1 MTTQKLD
8 PHFID
13 NKRKQ
18 LTALRDALR
27 RGATS
32 TEAEETGVKD
42 DAASQPREF
51 EDDAQKL
58 DTLEKEGILV
68 NRSVERLSRVERALA
83 KIEDGTYGFSDISG
97 KRIPDERLDA
107 VPEATNTIQ
116 EQELSE
122 NARN

>member
-1 MTTQKLD
+1 MTTPKLD
-8 PHFID
+8 QRFID

-18 LTALRDALR
+18 LTALREELR
-27 RGATS
+27 RGAVAGES
-32 TEAEETGVKD
+32 EETGVKD

-83 KIEDGTYGFSDISG
+83 KIEDGTYGFSDVSG

>member
-8 PHFID
+8 QRFID
-13 NKRKQ
+13 DKRKQ
-18 LTALRDALR
+18 LTALREQLR
-27 RGATS
+27 HGAAS
-32 TEAEETGVKD
+32 TEAEEAGVND
-42 DAASQPREF
+42 DASSQPREF

-58 DTLEKEGILV
+58 DTLEKEGILI

-116 EQELSE
+116 EQEQSE

>member
-8 PHFID
+8 PSFID

-18 LTALRDALR
+18 LTALREELR
-27 RGATS
+27 RGAAAGES
-32 TEAEETGVKD
+32 EETGVKA

-107 VPEATNTIQ
+107 VPEAANTIQ
-116 EQELSE
+116 EQELNE

>member
-1 MTTQKLD
+1 MTTPKLD
-8 PHFID
+8 QHFID

-18 LTALRDALR
+18 LTALREQLR
-27 RGATS
+27 RGAAAGES
-32 TEAEETGVKD
+32 EEAGVKD